1 MEVSKSVAEEI
12 SSHYPVHKPE
22 TAEAAWREFAEG
34 VITHG
39 KKQETEAA
47 PARTVDT
54 SKLSEEEAK
63 FWDKGAQKEKAP
75 EPKEKPE
82 KADSSG
88 TKGEVRADAKGE
100 TKNVP
105 RPDDRTW
112 TTKLEGKEL
121 EDFRS
126 HVDTQAK
133 AGVEFVQKHQQRQ
146 QIEAGLTEMGKTSFL
161 DPAGQFNNQKFGDFA
176 QALAEIPNPGEVLAH
191 LGITKLDR
199 DALAYIKGW
208 QEMRQAV
215 HGLSRELMPKPA
227 PTPELRPRAPRPI
240 AEVGG
245 RGGLP
250 TDPLRYAAEN
260 GDFRS
265 FDLEMR
271 RKYAAM
277 RR

>member
-12 SSHYPVHKPE
+12 SSHFPVHKPE
-22 TAEAAWREFAEG
+22 TAEAAWQEFAEG
-34 VITHG
+34 VIAHG
-39 KKQETEAA
+39 KKQQAEAA

-63 FWDKGAQKEKAP
+63 FWDGAQKEKAP
-75 EPKEKPE
+75 EEKPE
-82 KADSSG
+82 KADSG
-88 TKGEVRADAKGE
+88 TKGEVRADAKTSE
-100 TKNVP
+100 TKNAP

-112 TTKLEGKEL
+112 TTKLEGTEL
-121 EDFRS
+121 EDFSR

-133 AGVEFVQKHQQRQ
+133 VGVEFVQKHQQRQ

-176 QALAEIPNPGEVLAH
+176 QALSEIPNPGEVLAH

-208 QEMRQAV
+208 QEMRHAV
-215 HGLSRELMPKPA
+215 HGLSRELMPKSKPA
-227 PTPELRPRAPRPI
+227 PTPEPRPRAPKPLT
-240 AEVGG
+240 EVGG
-245 RGGLP
+245 RSAMT
-250 TDPLRYAAEN
+250 TDPLRHAAES

-265 FDLEMR
+265 FDLEMK
-271 RKYAAM
+271 RKYAAQ